1 MDKSSE
7 GGEADTQQS
16 QGKPQRYSRRLVN
29 LMSGACSVAQSP
41 STAASASSHEDDI
54 VTHHHKLRSHK
65 RLSSSSSSRNT
76 NNNSRKSASS
86 VSRNPSTES
95 STRSQTPNQHIEN
108 DHHQE
113 GVGEG
118 ECEVEILDEKR
129 KGSSKADGR
138 DCCGEQAAGGSDSSL
153 LKSIISS
160 SSCLPPTNETNELSQ
175 QAGLGG
181 PTKRCKRTTASASSC
196 SNNNSPLV
204 TVSAPAQKDE
214 GDVDDDEPAAHVA
227 CARRAS
233 TQLSNDNGC
242 IVETRSDS
250 QSDNEMYQEDDD
262 EVGPSCELPRK
273 PSTSLS
279 TTLTL
284 SSPSSSQLS
293 VGINL
298 LNSAGNNNNNNK
310 NDASEKEKE
319 SRVGNNNGDNASF
332 HESAS
337 RNYYHHV
344 AEVKIGDCARENTQK
359 KGCGD
364 DGEAVKVKYC
374 NEAHEQRGLQ
384 ADEGV
389 ERRKYTSNA
398 HDEQEDLDVTNAKLQ
413 PPMSVIRRVVMPEL
427 QIDGGHDDEPLSTVS
442 LTKPKQLPS
451 PSGVHS
457 SKKPSRAKKSQSQ
470 QQSHSKASGRRG
482 VVGLSSAHNT
492 IPSSSSSSPS
502 CSSVLLRSKVQLEN
516 NSNNNYNTRGGASG
530 FSDNSSSSN
539 SKQSVV
545 EPKKPNIAP
554 MLLMNNLPY
563 MGELT
568 FDTRPRRGRKP
579 KKADIC
585 HLISKN
591 YGIQFPVS
599 YINLPNTGTGAQNLP
614 HPSPLPLS
622 QPSTKSSQHKRNNAA
637 ASIPSS
643 VPLMSNSVASP
654 SAQMLPPP
662 AFCNRD
668 VSIVPIPSN
677 WRGGSLD
684 KSCSSQQST
693 SSATSGSMKPLS
705 LAQQLMLHP
714 ASAQQAISMFPLPSP
729 KSNQSCQGKSM
740 SIVQVKE
747 EQEDDDTEE
756 EQGGGQQCAEN
767 LKMETS
773 SWDSDDTP
781 LNLCLRDTSSMQD
794 TEPLSLCK
802 GARRNVE
809 NHDAIE
815 EDEDDEGGNGV
826 GELHSLDVRWNKSVL
841 LHGANATTRNSSSK
855 RLPSS
860 SSAGGMYGGSYGKR
874 NMGGDGSKGCKSAKL
889 SLRTSSHNSF
899 SGSSNNHCGDD
910 VSSLVSQQRLVCPT
924 TSYSLSVHQQQ
935 QLNNFAVEQ
944 SAKSTSDLRNSSTA
958 TAASS
963 SSPIFSIT
971 QHLKGSIDSGSIS
984 GGPGKISLGGSGS
997 VGVTGGKVG
1006 KQGGSSRK
1014 SKKEASTSNL
1024 RGDVSISVSSL
1035 PHHQLP
1041 CSNTN
1046 ASSNTAALSSI
1057 GGTLFGQSTSGIND
1071 AAEVSICK
1079 FKFTGGA
1086 KPCLQEKKMLS
1097 VDSGGNFRFYTDKT
1111 SGGGSKLAKNQQ
1123 YPSSTS
1129 TSCSGSSPL
1138 KSHPPSGSDLCHS
1151 SEPECHFALSSLPKS
1166 AKSMS
1171 MCMSVPGSNP
1181 AVHVIN
1187 SSSPSPTPAMPSS
1200 SKSRSPSRL
1209 SLPLIPSCSNS
1220 NPILSISPTTE
1231 ELQQLRLIDSQSQ
1244 SNHPRSSSSVSPY
1257 HGGEFSYS
1265 SSNSCSSDNSNEN
1278 PMVDGGSTYACEK
1291 SSGRLR
1297 SSSSC
1302 GSGGVHGNKLK
1313 MKRKRRTRKSLMREK
1328 LEKTF
1333 KEKGFLIQTQQLE
1346 SAEGATYCKFR
1357 QLRKFTRY
1365 LFRSWKDYL
1374 PDHVKEISDNN
1385 NGQQQ
1390 QRIEGLKSPGGISGC
1405 SNQTD
1410 ARCSV
1415 TTGEGGVL
1423 NLQSIEMDSN
1433 DFQDEDGDDDGED
1446 DDLDEDD
1453 GDALISDGNDESE
1466 EMENGRRLSS
1476 SPNKVQKKSVQEED
1490 DEMSAPVLFDSSRDL
1505 HSQQHQVPAS
1515 TSYFPE
1521 SESNQEENDGHSEN
1535 TNEGEEELQ
1544 VDA

>member
-1 MDKSSE
+1 M
-7 GGEADTQQS
+7 GGEAETQQQQS
-16 QGKPQRYSRRLVN
+16 QGKPQRYSKRLVN
-29 LMSGACSVAQSP
+29 LMSGSFSQPAA
-41 STAASASSHEDDI
+41 TASHEDEI

-65 RLSSSSSSRNT
+65 RLSSSSSSY
-76 NNNSRKSASS
+76 NNNRKSSGL
-86 VSRNPSTES
+86 RNPWTDGES
-95 STRSQTPNQHIEN
+95 SAQTPNEHE
-108 DHHQE
+108 HS
-113 GVGEG
+113 GVGGE
-118 ECEVEILDEKR
+118 ECEIIHEKR
-129 KGSSKADGR
+129 KSKVESK

-181 PTKRCKRTTASASSC
+181 PTKRSKRTTATASSC

-204 TVSAPAQKDE
+204 TVSPSQKDDGE
-214 GDVDDDEPAAHVA
+214 AVAAAEDDDDEPTAHVG
-227 CARRAS
+227 CARRPS

-242 IVETRSDS
+242 IVQTRSDS

-262 EVGPSCELPRK
+262 EAGPSCELPRK

-279 TTLTL
+279 TTVTLTQ
-284 SSPSSSQLS
+284 SSPSSQLS
-293 VGINL
+293 VSINL
-298 LNSAGNNNNNNK
+298 LNSTGNNNVD
-310 NDASEKEKE
+310 DASEKE
-319 SRVGNNNGDNASF
+319 SGAGNNNGDIATF
-332 HESAS
+332 HENPKSS
-337 RNYYHHV
+337 YYRSGG
-344 AEVKIGDCARENTQK
+344 VKIGDCTRENTQK
-359 KGCGD
+359 KGCD
-364 DGEAVKVKYC
+364 DVKVKHC
-374 NEAHEQRGLQ
+374 DESFEQKGSD
-384 ADEGV
+384 ADCA
-389 ERRKYTSNA
+389 ERRKDTSNA
-398 HDEQEDLDVTNAKLQ
+398 HDEHEDVDVAKLQ
-413 PPMSVIRRVVMPEL
+413 PPMSVIRTVVMPEL
-427 QIDGGHDDEPLSTVS
+427 QIDGGHDDEPLSVAS
-442 LTKPKQLPS
+442 LPNPKQLAS

-457 SKKPSRAKKSQSQ
+457 SKKSSRSKKSQSQ
-470 QQSHSKASGRRG
+470 PQHSNSKQGNRRG
-482 VVGLSSAHNT
+482 VVGLGSAHDSL
-492 IPSSSSSSPS
+492 PSSSSSSPS
-502 CSSVLLRSKVQLEN
+502 CSSVVLRSKVQLEN
-516 NSNNNYNTRGGASG
+516 NNNYNTRVGVGG
-530 FSDNSSSSN
+530 FSGTSSSN

-599 YINLPNTGTGAQNLP
+599 YINLPNTGTSVQNLP
-614 HPSPLPLS
+614 QPLP
-622 QPSTKSSQHKRNNAA
+622 PSTTKSSSQSKRHHA
-637 ASIPSS
+637 ASSHIPSS
-643 VPLMSNSVASP
+643 VGPILSSS
-654 SAQMLPPP
+654 STQMLPPP
-662 AFCNRD
+662 AFSNRD

-684 KSCSSQQST
+684 KPCSPQH
-693 SSATSGSMKPLS
+693 SSPCSTSGSVKSLS

-714 ASAQQAISMFPLPSP
+714 ASVQQAISMFPLPQPHS
-729 KSNQSCQGKSM
+729 QGKSV
-740 SIVQVKE
+740 SVAQVKE
-747 EQEDDDTEE
+747 ELNDDDEDE
-756 EQGGGQQCAEN
+756 RGGEQCAEN

-773 SWDSDDTP
+773 WD
-781 LNLCLRDTSSMQD
+781 R
-794 TEPLSLCK
+794 
-802 GARRNVE
+802 
-809 NHDAIE
+809 
-815 EDEDDEGGNGV
+815 
-826 GELHSLDVRWNKSVL
+826 
-841 LHGANATTRNSSSK
+841 
-855 RLPSS
+855 
-860 SSAGGMYGGSYGKR
+860 
-874 NMGGDGSKGCKSAKL
+874 CKSAKL
-889 SLRTSSHNSF
+889 SSRTSSNNNF
-899 SGSSNNHCGDD
+899 SANNNNGGDD
-910 VSSLVSQQRLVCPT
+910 VSSLVNQQRLMCPT
-924 TSYSLSVHQQQ
+924 SSYSLSVQQ
-935 QLNNFAVEQ
+935 QLHGFGVEQ
-944 SAKSTSDLRNSSTA
+944 SGKTRNASATA
-958 TAASS
+958 TAPPTA
-963 SSPIFSIT
+963 SSPIFSIA
-971 QHLKGSIDSGSIS
+971 QHLKDSGHST
-984 GGPGKISLGGSGS
+984 GGQGQGKMSLGGSGPVAGITS
-997 VGVTGGKVG
+997 GKTG
-1006 KQGGSSRK
+1006 KQGGSGRK
-1014 SKKEASTSNL
+1014 SKRDTSSSNL
-1024 RGDVSISVSSL
+1024 RGDVSISVSAL
-1035 PHHQLP
+1035 PQHQLP
-1041 CSNTN
+1041 CSSSTN
-1046 ASSNTAALSSI
+1046 VATNSGALSSI

-1129 TSCSGSSPL
+1129 TSCSATSPT
-1138 KSHPPSGSDLCHS
+1138 KSHVASASELCHS

-1187 SSSPSPTPAMPSS
+1187 SSPSPTPPIPCS

-1209 SLPLIPSCSNS
+1209 SLPLISNCPSS
-1220 NPILSISPTTE
+1220 NPISSISPTTE

-1244 SNHPRSSSSVSPY
+1244 ANHPRSSSSVSPY

-1278 PMVDGGSTYACEK
+1278 PMLGTPTEK
-1291 SSGRLR
+1291 SGRLR

-1385 NGQQQ
+1385 NGQPPQ
-1390 QRIEGLKSPGGISGC
+1390 QRMENMKNPGGLGC

-1410 ARCSV
+1410 SRCST
-1415 TTGEGGVL
+1415 TTGQGGTL
-1423 NLQSIEMDSN
+1423 NLQAMEMDSN
-1433 DFQDEDGDDDGED
+1433 DYQDEDGEEEGDE

-1453 GDALISDGNDESE
+1453 GDAMISDGNDESE
-1466 EMENGRRLSS
+1466 EIENGRRLSS
-1476 SPNKVQKKSVQEED
+1476 SSSSSPNKAQKKPVDEDEDEE
-1490 DEMSAPVLFDSSRDL
+1490 EMEAPTVFDSSRGL
-1505 HSQQHQVPAS
+1505 HSQPLQPSAVAS
-1515 TSYFPE
+1515 SSAKCFPKLDTKL
-1521 SESNQEENDGHSEN
+1521 EEDEDNNDDNEN
-1535 TNEGEEELQ
+1535 EDEEELQ